1 MVDLVYERV
10 AHDEPRHLR
19 GSSRL
24 DLIYGLSGDVVRYD
38 TAVSGVRGRKGVV
51 AYPGVDKA
59 DTSSTVSAG
68 WYVARC

>member
-10 AHDEPRHLR
+10 AHDEPRHLG

-24 DLIYGLSGDVVRYD
+24 VSIWIVRGCR
-38 TAVSGVRGRKGVV
+38 AIRWCRGSAGRKGVV

-59 DTSSTVSAG
+59 DTGSTIYAG
-68 WYVARC
+68 WSLASAS